1 MLASCFVGL
10 KICFQKIGEKEY
22 FQNSKH
28 DKKFDENDNPNLF
41 APVIQVFKSADI
53 ELQNPDEYVLFV
65 LHKLLCHFLFG
76 SVIQQISHFKTYY
89 MKQMFI

>member
-10 KICFQKIGEKEY
+10 KICFQKIREKEY

-41 APVIQVFKSADI
+41 APVVQIFKSTDI

-65 LHKLLCHFLFG
+65 LHKLLSHFLFG
-76 SVIQQISHFKTYY
+76 SVFNKFRILKHIV
-89 MKQMFI
+89 